1 MQKLVI
7 VMGIDGGDDFINENY
22 LELGWRVVS
31 LTPIVNFEST
41 GTLAVLLE
49 KDGE

>member
-7 VMGIDGGDDFINENY
+7 VMGVDGGDDYINDNY
-22 LELGWRVVS
+22 LDAGWRVVS
-31 LTPIVNFEST
+31 MTPIVNFESS

-49 KDGE
+49 KEGE

>member
-7 VMGIDGGDDFINENY
+7 VTGVDGGDDYINENY
-22 LELGWRVVS
+22 LDLGWRVVS
-31 LTPIVNFEST
+31 ITPVAHYDGN

-49 KDGE
+49 KED